1 MHSGQ
6 PVTMEGSPL
15 ELSNVV
21 RFELPAYADADAF
34 CARIRPRWAGTRR
47 LDGDVWRISARVRR
61 SKNDLALLLRE
72 VEAYVAAAGL
82 QAIRYELDGRWY
94 IMDEPRQAV
103 AS

>member
-1 MHSGQ
+1 MDDR
-6 PVTMEGSPL
+6 PL
-15 ELSNVV
+15 QMSNVV

-34 CARIRPRWAGTRR
+34 CARIRSRWPGTRR
-47 LDGDVWRISARVRR
+47 LDGDVWCISARVRR
-61 SKNDLALLLRE
+61 SDSDLALLLRA
-72 VEAYVAAAGL
+72 VEAYVADVGL